1 METTLSFVSGRGYL
15 NHNDRTFFSDNVDP
29 ERTHN
34 NITYA
39 SQTVEEAYERLFA
52 DSIERYNDRQSRDDR
67 KKSVP
72 KYLEQIRSRMH
83 LDNAEKDFYEQIVT
97 IGNMS
102 DTGILTNPENAEKAV
117 RILDRYAKTFAER
130 NPNLCMF
137 HATLHLDEATPHL
150 HIDYIPIATGY
161 KKGLDTRNSLSKA
174 LEQQGF
180 GTNRAKFD
188 NVQIRWQERERAYLT
203 ELAQEEGLT
212 IVKKGVNRPQ
222 LSVSEFKALADR
234 ELALAASKREELNVS
249 KSLFGKVAIDANA
262 LPKAQEIANHISDAN
277 HYLSQGAI
285 AIEEEQRKLRA
296 GYTQLH
302 HREKS
307 LDAEHWKA
315 KMELYEQISD
325 LEMQTTAKTQELQA
339 KEHALAA
346 EARRQANDMLRL
358 MLMQKQQDWAKKDS
372 ELAKKEAQLAERERA
387 LNASKQANHALSEK
401 LLQAEQQLK
410 SQEANMVPI
419 EDLRLALDK
428 IDNLNALISS
438 ERANKAKEMEI
449 IVQQKTGS
457 LERKIRNLE
466 TENKVLAENKGA
478 YETQISNLNALIS
491 SERANKAKEVENLV
505 KEKTSPLERKI
516 RNLEA
521 SRKSD
526 MQFMSVLVDHQN
538 QDTKLTAVQPF
549 ATMDGLRWFC
559 NTRDALANNGMLSA
573 EHKALADKAH
583 EDMAIVYRKN
593 RKVRISISNGNS
605 QSKGQSR

>member
-52 DSIERYNDRQSRDDR
+52 DSIERYNNGQSREDR

-130 NPNLCMF
+130 NPNLYMF

-150 HIDYIPIATGY
+150 HIDYVPVATGY

-180 GTNRAKFD
+180 GTNRAKFN

-249 KSLFGKVAIDANA
+249 KLLFGKVAIDANA
-262 LPKAQEIANHISDAN
+262 LPKAQEIANHMSDAN

-307 LDAEHWKA
+307 LDDEHWKA
-315 KMELYEQISD
+315 KMDLYEQISD
-325 LEMQTTAKTQELQA
+325 LEMQTAAKNQELQA
-339 KEHALAA
+339 KERAIDD
-346 EARRQANDMLRL
+346 EARRQADNMLRL
-358 MLMQKQQDWAKKDS
+358 MLIQKQQEWAQKDS
-372 ELAKKEAQLAERERA
+372 ALAKKEAQLAERERT
-387 LNASKQANHALSEK
+387 LITSEQANHALSEE
-401 LLQAEQQLK
+401 LRRADQQLK

-419 EDLRLALDK
+419 ENLRAALNK
-428 IDNLNALISS
+428 IDSLSNLIAS
-438 ERANKAKEMEI
+438 ERAN
-449 IVQQKTGS
+449 
-457 LERKIRNLE
+457 R
-466 TENKVLAENKGA
+466 
-478 YETQISNLNALIS
+478 
-491 SERANKAKEVENLV
+491 AKEVETLV
-505 KEKTSPLERKI
+505 KEKTGPLERKI
-516 RNLEA
+516 HDLETG
-521 SRKSD
+521 RKSD
-526 MQFMSVLVDHQN
+526 MQFMSILVSHQN
-538 QDTKLTAVQPF
+538 QDTKLAAVQPF

-559 NTRDALANNGMLSA
+559 NARDTLANNGMLSA

-583 EDMAIVYRKN
+583 EDMASVYRKN

-605 QSKGQSR
+605 QSKGRSR

>member
-67 KKSVP
+67 KKSVS

-150 HIDYIPIATGY
+150 HIDYIPVATGY

-234 ELALAASKREELNVS
+234 ELALAASKREEINVS
-249 KSLFGKVAIDANA
+249 KLLFGKVAIDANA
-262 LPKAQEIANHISDAN
+262 LPKAQEIANHMSAAN

-285 AIEEEQRKLRA
+285 VIEEEQRKLRT

-302 HREKS
+302 HREKT
-307 LDAEHWKA
+307 LDVEHQKA
-315 KMELYEQISD
+315 KMELYEQICD
-325 LEMQTTAKTQELQA
+325 LEIQTATKNQELQA
-339 KEHALAA
+339 KEQSIDA
-346 EARRQANDMLRL
+346 EARRQADNMLRL
-358 MLMQKQQDWAKKDS
+358 MLMQKQQEWAQKDS
-372 ELAKKEAQLAERERA
+372 ALAKKEAQLAERERT
-387 LNASKQANHALSEK
+387 LIASEQANHVLSEE
-401 LLQAEQQLK
+401 LRRADQQLK

-428 IDNLNALISS
+428 IDNLNRLISS
-438 ERANKAKEMEI
+438 ERASKAKEMET

-491 SERANKAKEVENLV
+491 SERANKDEEVENLV

-516 RNLEA
+516 RDLEA

-526 MQFMSVLVDHQN
+526 MQFMSVLVDYQN
-538 QDTKLTAVQPF
+538 QDTKLAAVQPF

-583 EDMAIVYRKN
+583 EDMASVYRKN